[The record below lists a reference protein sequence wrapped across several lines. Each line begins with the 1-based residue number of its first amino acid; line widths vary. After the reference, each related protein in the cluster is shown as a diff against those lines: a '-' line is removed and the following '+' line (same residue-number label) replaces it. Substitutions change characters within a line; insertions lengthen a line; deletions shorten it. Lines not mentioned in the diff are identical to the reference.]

1 MAILDRIA
9 MPGTPSQGLESGF
22 GMGDKL
28 LQHMM
33 QRRLNEQQMQQ
44 NKDLLGIRREE
55 MQERAKRSQS
65 SQDLSQQLMQ
75 LKKQQEQRLLQKQ
88 MFDQDPDAQVNF
100 LKTIAQKLQG
110 QEPTP
115 ADDMQSFV
123 PAIPN
128 QAGMASPKPDT
139 AQDIPAI
146 NDGAVSP
153 YDAAEGGADINMET
167 IAQSPLLRA
176 FFKKQFGVDL
186 GAHTSSPYQGA
197 ARDAYDLDRLKK
209 EVGEDSDVYKNAK
222 RAYESNLEN
231 KETLGQ
237 MRQQGI
243 EGLKKGERWMY
254 DPESGNK
261 IGKEVPL
268 TSKERDEHRGRAK
281 FDYIYPHIY
290 KGAAPLSGQESYSKL
305 INASRNYETDPQSQQ
320 LIDDFLLSQKLLTAG
335 VVNEA
340 ATLGAGK
347 QKATYQQLRE
357 SLQASDIPKRLTAL
371 VKQFGLP
378 ASAAEKASKR
388 FQDIIDKS
396 TEYGNQK
403 VPAYQ
408 KLYFNAEGQSSPQTP
423 QMQGH
428 VNMIDPKSGKIYP
441 VPQSQVDEGTK
452 RGWKRA

>member
-1 MAILDRIA
+1 MDDWKRGDLMAVLDRIA
-9 MPGTPSQGLESGF
+9 MPGTPADALASGF
-22 GMGDKL
+22 GMGDKM

-33 QRRLNEQQMQQ
+33 QRRQAQQEMDQQKQQMQ
-44 NKDLLGIRREE
+44 L
-55 MQERAKRSQS
+55 KR
-65 SQDLSQQLMQ
+65 
-75 LKKQQEQRLLQKQ
+75 QQEQRLLQKQ

-100 LKTIAQKLQG
+100 LKTIAQRLQG
-110 QEPTP
+110 QQPTP

-128 QAGMASPKPDT
+128 QAGMASPQPDMP
-139 AQDIPAI
+139 QDIPSI

-153 YDAAEGGADINMET
+153 YDAAEGGPDINMET

-176 FFKKQFGVDL
+176 FFKKKFGIDP

-197 ARDAYDLDRLKK
+197 ARDAYDLDRLKN
-209 EVGEDSDVYKNAK
+209 EVGEDSEVYKNAK

-243 EGLKKGERWMY
+243 EGLKKGERWMH
-254 DPESGNK
+254 DPESGDR

-290 KGAAPLSGQESYSKL
+290 KGAAPLSGKDSYGKL
-305 INASRNYETDPQSQQ
+305 INAARNYESDPQSQQ

-340 ATLGAGK
+340 ATLGSGK

-357 SLQASDIPKRLTAL
+357 SLQASDIPKRLASL

-378 ASAAEKASKR
+378 ANAAEKASKR

-408 KLYFNAEGQSSPQTP
+408 RLYFNAEGQSSPGTP
-423 QMQGH
+423 QMDGH
-428 VNMIDPKSGKIYP
+428 VNMVDPKSGKIFP
-441 VPQSQVDEGTK
+441 VPQGQVDEGLK